1 MILIP
6 LAFSFVLLVV
16 SVALGIVQGNVEFPL
31 VSKQLTPMQ
40 LVVLLVVVI
49 RLSVVIFHLALGI
62 FILTGRIVGAS
73 VQTLLVFRS
82 VVPCV
87 ISTFHAIEG
96 DKLHHGVVREV
107 ARLDEIRIEFGGS
120 TVQIA
125 VATDVRKASLYAPMA
140 ADEPCSEA
148 QSLLVRTV
156 TTARKVDA
164 EEWFG
169 TDVLGLHVQGST
181 KSTRTI
187 GRRTSSTLQLH
198 ALHTRGKVA
207 HVHPE
212 EGCTLGIVHRNTV
225 GSDVHARGIDATHTQ

>member
-1 MILIP
+1 MILVPI
-6 LAFSFVLLVV
+6 AFSFVLLVV

-31 VSKQLTPMQ
+31 VSKQLAPMQ

-49 RLSVVIFHLALGI
+49 RLSVVIFHMALGI
-62 FILTGRIVGAS
+62 DILTGRIVGAA
-73 VQTLLVFRS
+73 VQTLLVFGS

-87 ISTFHAIEG
+87 ISTLHAIEG
-96 DKLHHGVVREV
+96 NKLHHGVVREV
-107 ARLDEIRIEFGGS
+107 ASLDEIRIEFSGS

-125 VATDVRKASLYAPMA
+125 VATDVGKSSLHAPVS

-156 TTARKVDA
+156 TAARKVDT

-187 GRRTSSTLQLH
+187 GRRTGSSLQLH
-198 ALHTRGKVA
+198 ALHARGKVA
-207 HVHPE
+207 HIHPK

-225 GSDVHARGIDATHTQ
+225 GSDVHTRGINATHTQ

>member
-49 RLSVVIFHLALGI
+49 RLSVIIFHLALGI
-62 FILTGRIVGAS
+62 FILTARIVGTS
-73 VQTLLVFRS
+73 VQTLLILGS

-87 ISTFHAIEG
+87 ISTLHTIEG
-96 DKLHHGVVREV
+96 NKLHHGVVREV

-125 VATDVRKASLYAPMA
+125 VATDVGKASLYAPVS

-156 TTARKVDA
+156 TAARKVDA

-181 KSTRTI
+181 ESTRTI

-198 ALHTRGKVA
+198 ALHTRGKIA
-207 HVHPE
+207 HVHPKE
-212 EGCTLGIVHRNTV
+212 VCTLGIVLRNAVHR
-225 GSDVHARGIDATHTQ
+225 DVDA